1 MDMGLFDLSD
11 RVAIVTGAGQGIGRE
26 IALTLARAGAHVAI
40 AEQNVDAA
48 EETAAMVREIGRRAL
63 AVPTNVASLPSVE
76 AMVAAVLA
84 EFGQIDILVNNAGI
98 ALNVPSEEATEEE
111 WNRILGVN
119 LYGVLW
125 CCTAVGRHMLKRRQ
139 GAIVNIGS
147 ISGVIVN
154 KPQPQAGY
162 NLSKAAVIHL
172 TKSLAAEWA
181 DRNVRVNCVS
191 PGYIGTELLTKGLK
205 EKPDWG
211 EIWFEMTPQKRLGKP
226 SDIANVVL
234 YLVSDVS
241 EYATGSDW
249 IIDGG
254 YTLW

>member
-1 MDMGLFDLSD
+1 MSTNLFDLSD

-26 IALTLARAGAHVAI
+26 IALTLARAGAHVVI
-40 AEQNVDAA
+40 AEQNAVAG
-48 EETAAMVREIGRRAL
+48 EETARMVRDTGRRAL
-63 AVPTNVASLPSVE
+63 AIPTNVADLASVE
-76 AMVAAVLA
+76 AMVAGVMA
-84 EFGQIDILVNNAGI
+84 EFGQIDILVNNAAI
-98 ALNVPSEEATEEE
+98 ALNVPSEEATEDE
-111 WNRILGVN
+111 WNRIIGVN

-125 CCTAVGRHMLKRRQ
+125 CCTAVGRHMLKRNR

-147 ISGVIVN
+147 ISGIIVN

-162 NLSKAAVIHL
+162 NLTKAAVIHL

-191 PGYIGTELLTKGLK
+191 PGYIGTELLNKGLK

-226 SDIANVVL
+226 ADIANVVL
-234 YLVSDVS
+234 YLASDVS
-241 EYATGSDW
+241 NYATGSDW
-249 IIDGG
+249 VIDGG